1 MSRKQYIPTAFK
13 LHIFKKEL
21 QFDAYIWDLQ
31 VAGRT
36 QYCAVVWTSNR
47 QIKPALYSFYRTEAQ
62 REAAVTSLLNRAASV
77 KIAKSE
83 RRAAQNQAH
92 DYKVGDILH
101 GSWGYEQTNCEFYQV
116 VDVPSAQYVTVRK
129 VANLF
134 TENGFMTGRN
144 MPSVDSFRGEPLRR
158 KVIDN
163 YVKIDQST
171 RVSRWDG
178 TPKHSSHYG

>member
-36 QYCAVVWTSNR
+36 QYCAVVWTGNR

-83 RRAAQNQAH
+83 RRAA
-92 DYKVGDILH
+92 H